1 VKEQADLMPCLKHNN
16 TTKEHMLNEH
26 DLATFERLPVQLLY
40 KLPRQSYFT
49 FDDVAYYFD
58 HVDGMY
64 SLCRTLPSNDIIHF
78 GASTPVVPLKA
89 PQ

>member
-1 VKEQADLMPCLKHNN
+1 
-16 TTKEHMLNEH
+16 MLNEQ

-40 KLPRQSYFT
+40 NLPRQSYFT
-49 FDDVAYYFD
+49 FNDVAYFFD

-64 SLCRTLPSNDIIHF
+64 SLCYTLPSHDIIHF